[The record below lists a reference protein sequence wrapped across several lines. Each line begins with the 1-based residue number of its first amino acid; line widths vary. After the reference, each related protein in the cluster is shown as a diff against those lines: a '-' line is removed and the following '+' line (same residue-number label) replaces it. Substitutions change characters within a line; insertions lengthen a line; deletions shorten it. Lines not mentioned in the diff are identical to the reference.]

1 MAKVTPIK
9 APVSAGGDFEIA
21 PEGVFLAR
29 CYKMVDV
36 GTQTETGQ
44 FGTKENRKIYLYW
57 ELLQDDDGE
66 DVRMEDGKSP
76 FSIFNSYKLSMH
88 PKANLRKHLDSWRG
102 KKFTEEEAAD
112 FDLTKLLGA
121 FCKLQITHSA
131 SKDGQKTYANI
142 EAIMTTK
149 KKLDGVNEI
158 SSFSIENPDMD
169 VFNDLPEWLQAKIE
183 DAPEW
188 EETDEDDT
196 PSAPAATSKKAGKAE
211 KTATEEED
219 DDTIDI
225 ADVPF

>member
-36 GTQTETGQ
+36 GTQTETSQ

-66 DVRMEDGKSP
+66 EIRMEDGQP

-88 PKANLRKHLDSWRG
+88 QKANLRKHLDAWRG
-102 KKFTEEEAAD
+102 KKFTEEEAAE

-121 FCKLQITHSA
+121 FCKLQITHST

-142 EAIMTTK
+142 EAIMSTK
-149 KKLDGVNEI
+149 KKVEGINEI
-158 SSFSIENPDMD
+158 SSFNIENPDME
-169 VFNDLPEWLQAKIE
+169 VFNDLPEWLQNKIE

-188 EETDEDDT
+188 EVEEEEA
-196 PSAPAATSKKAGKAE
+196 APAPKAKKAVK
-211 KTATEEED
+211 ED
-219 DDTIDI
+219 EIDI
-225 ADVPF
+225 QDVPF

>member
-1 MAKVTPIK
+1 MGKVTPIK

-66 DVRMEDGKSP
+66 EIRMEDGKTP
-76 FSIFNSYKLSMH
+76 FSIFNSYKLSLH
-88 PKANLRKHLDSWRG
+88 PKANLRKHIDSWRG
-102 KKFTEEEAAD
+102 KKLTEEEAAD

-121 FCKLQITHSA
+121 FCKLQITHST

-149 KKLDGVNEI
+149 KKLDGVNEV
-158 SSFSIENPDMD
+158 SSFSIENPDME
-169 VFNDLPEWLQAKIE
+169 VFNALPEWLQAKIE

-188 EETDEDDT
+188 DD
-196 PSAPAATSKKAGKAE
+196 
-211 KTATEEED
+211 TEEEEAAAAPATTTATKKAAKTEEPEED
-219 DDTIDI
+219 EIDI